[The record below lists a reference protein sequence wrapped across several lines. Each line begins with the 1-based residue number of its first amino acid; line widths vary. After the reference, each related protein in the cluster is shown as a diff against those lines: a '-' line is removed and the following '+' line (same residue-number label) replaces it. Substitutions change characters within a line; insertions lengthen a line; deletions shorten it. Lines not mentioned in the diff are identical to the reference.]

1 MRDRARRNRG
11 SPGVNIQPNLMQILA
26 LGAGPQFVSEPS
38 GVSSPIPG
46 TVRLPVADVPT
57 GIHAGV
63 SYTLIT
69 DFDTPLAGGR
79 R

>member
-1 MRDRARRNRG
+1 M
-11 SPGVNIQPNLMQILA
+11 
-26 LGAGPQFVSEPS
+26 SEPS
-38 GVSSPIPG
+38 GVSLPIPG

-57 GIHAGV
+57 GIYAGV

-69 DFDTPLAGGR
+69 DFDTLLAGGR